1 MLKWKIRYTDSVV
14 PSSNSNVL
22 AFSKTCAETTNV
34 EVLQAKVFLE
44 ISQNLQ
50 ENTCISVSI

>member
-14 PSSNSNVL
+14 PSSNLNVL

-34 EVLQAKVFLE
+34 EVL
-44 ISQNLQ
+44 
-50 ENTCISVSI
+50 